1 MMNNEMMRQLQARM
15 VKLQEDLASQTVEAS
30 AGGGG
35 VTVTISEIGMG
46 PAQAKVQRVK
56 IAPEAVDPEDIETLE
71 DLVVAAVNEPLSK
84 AQKVAAEKVAPLA
97 RAVRALPTL
106 PGIGPKT
113 AQRLTFHLLR
123 QPPEMVRGLAEA
135 LQHMKEAVH
144 FCSVCGNVTDV
155 EPCSIC
161 RSDPRD
167 RSTICVVEDPLAV
180 ITLERTRIYKGLYH
194 VLHGALD
201 PLHGV
206 TVEDLKIEEL
216 VRRVQ
221 GGGASDA
228 PVQEVI
234 LATNPNAQ

>member
-1 MMNNEMMRQLQARM
+1 M
-15 VKLQEDLASQTVEAS
+15 QT
-30 AGGGG
+30 
-35 VTVTISEIGMG
+35 
-46 PAQAKVQRVK
+46 
-56 IAPEAVDPEDIETLE
+56 IE
-71 DLVVAAVNEPLSK
+71 PI
-84 AQKVAAEKVAPLA
+84 A
-97 RAVRALPTL
+97 RAVEAFASL

-123 QPPEMVRGLAEA
+123 QPAETVRDLAEA
-135 LQHMKEAVH
+135 ILHMKEAVH

-155 EPCSIC
+155 EPCGIC
-161 RSDPRD
+161 RSDQRD

-180 ITLERTRIYKGLYH
+180 MTLERTRIYKGLYH

-221 GGGASDA
+221 ADGPDS
-228 PVQEVI
+228 VKEVI
-234 LATNPNAQ
+234 LATNPNVEGDTTAGYLERRLAPLGVQVTRLARGLPVGGDLEYADEVTLARALEGRRAVS

>member
-1 MMNNEMMRQLQARM
+1 
-15 VKLQEDLASQTVEAS
+15 VH
-30 AGGGG
+30 
-35 VTVTISEIGMG
+35 TI
-46 PAQAKVQRVK
+46 
-56 IAPEAVDPEDIETLE
+56 
-71 DLVVAAVNEPLSK
+71 EPI
-84 AQKVAAEKVAPLA
+84 A
-97 RAVRALPTL
+97 RAVEAFASL

-113 AQRLTFHLLR
+113 AQRLAFHLLR
-123 QPPEMVRGLAEA
+123 QPADSVRGLAEA
-135 LQHMKEAVH
+135 ILHMQEAVH

-161 RSDPRD
+161 RSDQRD

-216 VRRVQ
+216 VRRVH
-221 GGGASDA
+221 GNGADGSDH
-228 PVQEVI
+228 VSEVI
-234 LATNPNAQ
+234 LATNPNVEGDTTAGYLERRLAPLGVHVTRLARGLPVGGDLEYADEVTLARALEGRRAAS

>member
-1 MMNNEMMRQLQARM
+1 
-15 VKLQEDLASQTVEAS
+15 
-30 AGGGG
+30 
-35 VTVTISEIGMG
+35 
-46 PAQAKVQRVK
+46 VQ
-56 IAPEAVDPEDIETLE
+56 PIE
-71 DLVVAAVNEPLSK
+71 PI
-84 AQKVAAEKVAPLA
+84 A
-97 RAVRALPTL
+97 RAVEAFAGL

-123 QPPEMVRGLAEA
+123 QPAETVRELAEA
-135 LQHMKEAVH
+135 ILHMKEAVH

-161 RSDPRD
+161 RSDQRD
-167 RSTICVVEDPLAV
+167 RSIICVVEDPLAV
-180 ITLERTRIYKGLYH
+180 MTLERTRIYKGLYH

-221 GGGASDA
+221 GVGVDA
-228 PVQEVI
+228 VKEVI
-234 LATNPNAQ
+234 LATNPNVEGDTTAGYLERRLAPLGVHVTRLARGLPVGGDLEYADEVTLARALEGRRAAS